1 MTFNEIPLDN
11 MVPLFATEFN
21 NTRAAKGG
29 VMPWKNLIIGQPLSA
44 NNANAGSLKRVFSDV
59 QADQLFGAG
68 SQIALMIRAFR
79 KANSFAELW
88 ALAVPD
94 ATNSGGQSVA
104 KASGKIEVDFA
115 SGSTASASGVIKLMI
130 AGQACNV
137 SVEAGLDDVA
147 IAKEIAFAINANS
160 QLPVTAT
167 QDTGESSALLPSVTI
182 TAKNA
187 GTFGNG
193 INIRYNH
200 NQGEELPGNV
210 TVTITDMDDAGAD
223 PTYSDDNV
231 GNIIRGTWFN
241 SVAVG
246 SSEATNV
253 AYIKSVLDTRW
264 TATVQQT
271 GVAFFGVNVPEES
284 GDTHVAEISLED
296 YLERVE
302 DLNSQVLVVPS
313 IPKSP
318 TPGFVMAA
326 ATMGVCAGLALNNP
340 ALPLKS
346 VAVPGIVAPKEEDR
360 LDLPNN
366 NLLLKAGCALLV
378 AADDGTVYLS
388 RIVTTYKHNAMGE
401 NDVSYQQ
408 LETVFTLARLRWD
421 WNNDM
426 SNKYPRAV
434 IGSDDD
440 QYGPGVPV
448 ITPTTGKAE
457 IISKYE
463 DWVKAGFCKNLALF
477 RDNVVCIQDPDD
489 EHALQWYVPADLVK
503 QFFIGKTQFAFS

>member
-1 MTFNEIPLDN
+1 MTFNEIPADN
-11 MVPLFATEFN
+11 MVPIFATEFN

-44 NNANAGSLKRVFSDV
+44 NNANAGALKRITSDS

-88 ALAVPD
+88 ALGVSD
-94 ATNSGGQSVA
+94 ASDAA
-104 KASGKIEVDFA
+104 KATGKIEVDFEGSDTSA
-115 SGSTASASGVIKLMI
+115 SVSGVICLMI
-130 AGQACNV
+130 AGIACNV
-137 SVEAGLDDVA
+137 NVTAGQTEVQ
-147 IAKEIAFAINANS
+147 IATSIASAINAKS

-167 QDTGESSALLPSVTI
+167 QDATSGESPALLPSVTI

-187 GTFGNG
+187 GMCGEG
-193 INIRYNH
+193 IDVRYNH

-210 TVTITDMDDAGAD
+210 LVDITAMDDAGSD
-223 PTYSDDNV
+223 PEYGDENV

-241 SVAVG
+241 AISFG
-246 SSEATNV
+246 SDVVENV
-253 AYIKSVLDTRW
+253 SYIKGILDTRW
-264 TATVQQT
+264 TAIVQQT
-271 GVAFFGVNVPEES
+271 GAGFFGLNTANADLDDITDRGE
-284 GDTHVAEISLED
+284 G
-296 YLERVE
+296 
-302 DLNSQVLVVPS
+302 LNSQVLVLPS
-313 IPKSP
+313 LPKSP
-318 TPGFVMAA
+318 TPGFVISA

-346 VAVPGIVAPKEEDR
+346 VAVPGIVAPKEDDR
-360 LDLPNN
+360 LDLPSNDI
-366 NLLLKAGCALLV
+366 LLKAGCALLT
-378 AADDGTVYLS
+378 ASDDGTVYLC
-388 RIVTTYKHNAMGE
+388 RIVTTYKRNAMGE
-401 NDVSYQQ
+401 NDKSYQQ

-421 WNNDM
+421 WNNHL

-440 QYGPGVPV
+440 QYGPGIQV

-463 DWVKAGFCKNLALF
+463 DWVNAGFCKNLALF
-477 RDNVVCIQDPDD
+477 SENVVCIQDPDD
-489 EHALQWYVPADLVK
+489 EHALQWYVPADLIK